1 MKHHSRTVFA
11 ATMLAVTFSP
21 LAVAQRTAGPYKDS
35 RQTPDT
41 AAARRALEV
50 LDVINANDPQ
60 RTRAYVTNNFAPS
73 FRDALPMDEHVATF
87 ASVYQTSHGFK
98 RYGFRHYDTPR
109 PDTEAV
115 LIIRN
120 ELTDGWNAIV
130 VEVDAT
136 APHAIRGVQ
145 FAPARPPSDLTPEGR
160 INETTLVA
168 ELRAF
173 LDRVTAAEA
182 FSGSVLLAK
191 NGKVLFQGAYGV
203 ASRRF
208 DVPNRIDTKF
218 NLGSMNKMFTAVAIA
233 QLVERGK
240 LSFSDPISTF
250 LSTDWLPR
258 EITEKITV
266 EHLLTHT
273 SGLGSYF
280 SPAFMEASRTRF
292 RTINDYKPLVNGET
306 LSFDPGTQWAYSNT
320 GFLLLGAI
328 VESVTGGSYFD
339 YVRKNVY
346 VPVAMINTDAYAMDQ
361 PIPNLAIGYSKET
374 TPVGNSY
381 WTNNIFK
388 HVVSGGPA
396 GGGFSTVE
404 DLFRFDQAMRS
415 GKLVNKKTADLLWSV
430 KPNSPDYGYGF
441 GLRGAPGARIVGHN
455 GGFPGISASLSMHL
469 DTGFTVAV
477 LSNYDEGAP
486 IVLQKIEA
494 LLARLQ

>member
-1 MKHHSRTVFA
+1 
-11 ATMLAVTFSP
+11 
-21 LAVAQRTAGPYKDS
+21 
-35 RQTPDT
+35 
-41 AAARRALEV
+41 
-50 LDVINANDPQ
+50 
-60 RTRAYVTNNFAPS
+60 
-73 FRDALPMDEHVATF
+73 
-87 ASVYQTSHGFK
+87 
-98 RYGFRHYDTPR
+98 
-109 PDTEAV
+109 
-115 LIIRN
+115 
-120 ELTDGWNAIV
+120 
-130 VEVDAT
+130 
-136 APHAIRGVQ
+136 
-145 FAPARPPSDLTPEGR
+145 
-160 INETTLVA
+160 
-168 ELRAF
+168 
-173 LDRVTAAEA
+173 
-182 FSGSVLLAK
+182 
-191 NGKVLFQGAYGV
+191 
-203 ASRRF
+203 
-208 DVPNRIDTKF
+208 
-218 NLGSMNKMFTAVAIA
+218 MNKMFTAVAIA

-240 LSFSDPISTF
+240 LSFSDPISKF

-266 EHLLTHT
+266 QHLLTHT

-306 LSFDPGTQWAYSNT
+306 LSFDPGSQWAYSNT

-346 VPVAMINTDAYAMDQ
+346 VPAGMINTDAYAMDQ

-374 TPVGNSY
+374 TPEGNSY

-415 GKLVNKKTADLLWSV
+415 GKLVNKKTADLLWSA